1 MTNESTQDGT
11 AVPSTTTPP
20 SSVTITAETA
30 AGAAI
35 VGASAYVTT
44 GSSGAGIVDGPDVTN
59 SSGQAVF
66 SLDDGTY
73 YLWVTSST
81 YTFTNPTTLTV
92 SSTTTQT
99 VTGTLSSSRVW
110 TPWTV
115 DTLGADV
122 RGGVS
127 QDAEAGTGTA
137 PNRILTLVR
146 EAGID
151 LWNAA
156 PWGWRKKRA
165 TFSTVD
171 GTATVDAPADFGA
184 FEVPALAASDDLAH
198 TLAFTDS
205 TPDFQQEADS
215 WGTAEGQPV
224 AALIERDL
232 ATTSSFKYRFRLA
245 PTPDAAYTYT
255 YWYLQHDPWTVGT
268 GYISDNESPLWP
280 QRFHIGWRLAA
291 LARVV
296 SGYGDAKQRREAK
309 DEFDAWLGKEREDN
323 AAGLVPQDVYVQDA
337 YQDPS
342 AVGSRLRGTAVRV
355 VNPFPNVSLW

>member
-1 MTNESTQDGT
+1 L
-11 AVPSTTTPP
+11 A
-20 SSVTITAETA
+20 
-30 AGAAI
+30 
-35 VGASAYVTT
+35 
-44 GSSGAGIVDGPDVTN
+44 
-59 SSGQAVF
+59 
-66 SLDDGTY
+66 
-73 YLWVTSST
+73 
-81 YTFTNPTTLTV
+81 
-92 SSTTTQT
+92 
-99 VTGTLSSSRVW
+99 
-110 TPWTV
+110 
-115 DTLGADV
+115 ADV

-127 QDAEAGTGTA
+127 QDESAGTNA
-137 PNRILTLVR
+137 VPNRILTLVR

-309 DEFDAWLGKEREDN
+309 DEFDAWLRKEREDS
-323 AAGLVPQDVYVQDA
+323 AKGLVPQDVYVQDA

-342 AVGSRLRGTAVRV
+342 AVGSRLRGTAVRA